1 MKEFKGTPGPWT
13 TNNQWFGP
21 TNAVSWI
28 SIENDNKNI
37 IAEAK
42 GKHCSI
48 PNKECK
54 YNAQLIASA
63 PELLEALQLLVN
75 TIDNLDKSKLP
86 VGTIL
91 RLDNTINIANEA
103 INKALGL

>member
-1 MKEFKGTPGPWT
+1 MIEFKGTPGPWNI
-13 TNNQWFGP
+13 NNQWFGP
-21 TNAVSWI
+21 TNAVSWV

-54 YNAQLIASA
+54 YNARLIAVA
-63 PELLEALQLLVN
+63 PELLEVLQEMVYLFAGEMP
-75 TIDNLDKSKLP
+75 K
-86 VGTIL
+86 GTPRHSACKKATSI
-91 RLDNTINIANEA
+91 